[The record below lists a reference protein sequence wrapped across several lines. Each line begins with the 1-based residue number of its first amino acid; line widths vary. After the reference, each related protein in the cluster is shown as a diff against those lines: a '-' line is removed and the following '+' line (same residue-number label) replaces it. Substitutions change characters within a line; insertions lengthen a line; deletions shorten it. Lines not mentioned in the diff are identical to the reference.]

1 MKRLWE
7 YLKPYKELAILAPIL
22 MLLEVGAELALPKLM
37 TFMINQGVGTRNT
50 AIITKTG
57 IEMLV
62 IAIIGIIGGIGCLI
76 CATLVSQRTGADLRR
91 AAFEKIQEFSF
102 HNIDTFSTPSLIT
115 RLTNDITQIQLV
127 IMICLRMLVRSPL
140 LCVGSIIMAFSIN
153 AKIAGM
159 FLIVVV
165 LLAIAVYLIL
175 RVAIPKFKLVQE
187 KLDKVNTV
195 MRECLAGIRVVKAF
209 VRHDYEVEKF
219 NEVNQDY
226 KETTVSAFR
235 MMLLMSPVMMIL
247 VNGTI
252 IGILW
257 FGGLQTQA
265 GSMHVEEIMA
275 CITYL
280 MQMMMAAM
288 LLAMNFMFISRAK
301 ISTDRLEEIL
311 DTVVDIADPK
321 EPKQPARAEGRVE
334 YRHVSYRY
342 KLGSGDPVLDDISF
356 TAEPGQTVGIL
367 GETGSGKSTLVNL
380 LPRLYDVTD
389 GQILVDGIDVRDY
402 AIHDLRKR
410 VAVVLQ
416 ETILFSGTI
425 RENIKW
431 GKPDATDEEI
441 IAAAKA
447 AQAHDFIMELPNQYD
462 TELGQRGVNVSGGQK
477 QRISIARALI
487 QNPNIIIFDD
497 STSAVDSLTEKRI
510 RQAMKTSHSG
520 CTKFIIAQRISSV
533 RDADKILVL
542 GGGKIVAEGN
552 HKYLMETSK
561 EYQEILASQMKKGV
575 MADGE

>member
-153 AKIAGM
+153 AKIASM

-165 LLAIAVYLIL
+165 LLAVAVYLIL

-257 FGGLQTQA
+257 FGGLQMQA
-265 GSMHVEEIMA
+265 GSMRVEEIMA

-311 DTVVDIADPK
+311 DTIVDIADPK

>member
-7 YLKPYKELAILAPIL
+7 YMKPYKRLAILAPIL
-22 MLLEVGAELALPKLM
+22 MLLEVGAELAMPKLM
-37 TFMINQGVGTRNT
+37 TFMINQGVGTGNT

-76 CATLVSQRTGADLRR
+76 CATLVSQRTGTDLRR

-140 LCVGSIIMAFSIN
+140 LCIGSIIMAFSIN

-165 LLAIAVYLIL
+165 LLAVAVYLIL
-175 RVAIPKFKLVQE
+175 RVAMPKFKMVQE

-209 VRHDYEVEKF
+209 VRHDYEVKKF

-257 FGGLQTQA
+257 FGGLQAQA
-265 GSMHVEEIMA
+265 GNMHIEEIMA

-280 MQMMMAAM
+280 MQMMIATM

-311 DTVVDIADPK
+311 DTVVDIADPNK
-321 EPKQPARAEGRVE
+321 PKQPARAEGRVE

-380 LPRLYDVTD
+380 LPRLYDVTG

-447 AQAHDFIMELPNQYD
+447 AQAHDFIMELPDQYD

-487 QNPNIIIFDD
+487 QNQNIIIFDD

>member
-7 YLKPYKELAILAPIL
+7 YMKPYKRLAILAPIL
-22 MLLEVGAELALPKLM
+22 MLLEVGAELAMPKLM
-37 TFMINQGVGTRNT
+37 TFMINQGVGTGNT

-76 CATLVSQRTGADLRR
+76 CATLVSQRTGTDLRR

-140 LCVGSIIMAFSIN
+140 LCIGSIIMAFSIN

-219 NEVNQDY
+219 NEANQDY

-265 GSMHVEEIMA
+265 GSMRVEEIMA

-321 EPKQPARAEGRVE
+321 EPKQSARAEGRVE

-447 AQAHDFIMELPNQYD
+447 AQAHDFIMELPDQYD

-552 HKYLMETSK
+552 HKYLMETST

>member
-275 CITYL
+275 CIT
-280 MQMMMAAM
+280 
-288 LLAMNFMFISRAK
+288 
-301 ISTDRLEEIL
+301 
-311 DTVVDIADPK
+311 
-321 EPKQPARAEGRVE
+321 
-334 YRHVSYRY
+334 
-342 KLGSGDPVLDDISF
+342 
-356 TAEPGQTVGIL
+356 
-367 GETGSGKSTLVNL
+367 
-380 LPRLYDVTD
+380 
-389 GQILVDGIDVRDY
+389 
-402 AIHDLRKR
+402 
-410 VAVVLQ
+410 
-416 ETILFSGTI
+416 
-425 RENIKW
+425 
-431 GKPDATDEEI
+431 
-441 IAAAKA
+441 
-447 AQAHDFIMELPNQYD
+447 
-462 TELGQRGVNVSGGQK
+462 
-477 QRISIARALI
+477 
-487 QNPNIIIFDD
+487 
-497 STSAVDSLTEKRI
+497 
-510 RQAMKTSHSG
+510 
-520 CTKFIIAQRISSV
+520 
-533 RDADKILVL
+533 
-542 GGGKIVAEGN
+542 
-552 HKYLMETSK
+552 
-561 EYQEILASQMKKGV
+561 
-575 MADGE
+575 